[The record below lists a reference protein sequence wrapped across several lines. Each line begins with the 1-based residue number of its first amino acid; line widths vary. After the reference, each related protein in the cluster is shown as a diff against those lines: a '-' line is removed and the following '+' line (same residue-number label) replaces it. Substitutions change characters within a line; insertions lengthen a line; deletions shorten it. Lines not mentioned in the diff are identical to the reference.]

1 MNRVVHIIKATGIA
15 GAENHLLALLP
26 ALDKDRFEA
35 RLIVLTE
42 PLKPVPEFF
51 SALQAVGVTAE
62 RVMIR
67 GHADPTLV
75 PRLAVR
81 SRALA
86 PALVHTHLLHA
97 DLHGTLAARLAGAPV
112 VISTRHNDD
121 PFRRR
126 WPLSSFLR
134 IINRHTDHFLAISE
148 RVRAFTIEAEHA
160 PASRVDTVKYGLSSG
175 AETRPL
181 DVRAEFGI
189 PAGPLLVCVA
199 RLTVQ
204 KGHRWLLPAFRAVV
218 DEFPHA
224 TLLLLGD
231 GPLRTK
237 LEQLAA
243 KLGLRERVTFAGW
256 RTDVSALLPGT
267 NLFVLASEWEGF
279 GLALLEA
286 MAAALPIVATRV
298 GAIPEVVVH
307 GETGWLVEPN
317 NAAAF
322 ADATISALRAPDQML
337 GFGNRGRA
345 RLRAEFSVQRMVS
358 ATEQVYAR
366 LLPQLPAGSQRGHVR
381 GVINSQKGVKRDT
394 I

>member
-1 MNRVVHIIKATGIA
+1 MNRVLHIIKATGIA
-15 GAENHLLALLP
+15 GAEKHLLSLLP
-26 ALDKDRFEA
+26 ALDRERFEA

-42 PLKPVPEFF
+42 PSKLVPEFF
-51 SALQAVGVTAE
+51 SALQSAGVTAE

-75 PRLAVR
+75 PRLAMR
-81 SRALA
+81 SRALE

-97 DLHGTLAARLAGAPV
+97 DLHGTLAARLAGVPV
-112 VISTRHNDD
+112 VVSTRHNDD

-126 WPLSSFLR
+126 WPLSFMLR
-134 IINRHTDHFLAISE
+134 IISRYTDHFLAISE
-148 RVRAFTIEAEHA
+148 RVRSFTIEAEHA
-160 PASRVDTVKYGLSSG
+160 PVSRVDTVKYGLSSG
-175 AETRPL
+175 AETLPL

-189 PAGPLLVCVA
+189 PAGPLLACVA

-237 LEQLAA
+237 LEQLVA
-243 KLGLRERVTFAGW
+243 KLGLIERVIFAGW

-307 GETGWLVEPN
+307 DETGWLVEPN
-317 NAAAF
+317 NTAAF
-322 ADATISALRAPDQML
+322 ADATISALRAPEQMVA
-337 GFGNRGRA
+337 FGNRGRA
-345 RLRAEFSVQRMVS
+345 RLQAEFSLQRMVS
-358 ATEQVYAR
+358 ETEQVYTR
-366 LLPQLPAGSQRGHVR
+366 LLPQRPADS
-381 GVINSQKGVKRDT
+381 
-394 I
+394 

>member
-26 ALDKDRFEA
+26 ALDRDRFEA

-42 PLKPVPEFF
+42 PSKLAPEFF
-51 SALQAVGVTAE
+51 SALQAAGVTAE

-75 PRLAVR
+75 PRLVMR
-81 SRALA
+81 SRVLA

-97 DLHGTLAARLAGAPV
+97 DLHGTLAARLAGVPV
-112 VISTRHNDD
+112 VVSTRHNDD

-126 WPLSSFLR
+126 WPLSSVLR
-134 IINRHTDHFLAISE
+134 IISRHTDHFLAISE
-148 RVRAFTIEAEHA
+148 RVRSFTIEVEHA
-160 PASRVDTVKYGLSSG
+160 PASRVDTVKYGLSYG
-175 AETRPL
+175 TETRPL

-189 PAGPLLVCVA
+189 SAGPLLACVA

-204 KGHRWLLPAFRAVV
+204 KGHRWLLPAFREVV
-218 DEFPHA
+218 DEFPRA

-243 KLGLRERVTFAGW
+243 KLGLLERVIFAGW

-298 GAIPEVVVH
+298 GAIPEVVAH
-307 GETGWLVEPN
+307 NETGWLVEPN
-317 NAAAF
+317 NTAAF
-322 ADATISALRAPDQML
+322 ADATISALRAPDQMVA
-337 GFGNRGRA
+337 FGNRGRA
-345 RLRAEFSVQRMVS
+345 RLQAEFSLQRMVS
-358 ATEQVYAR
+358 ETEQVYSR
-366 LLPQLPAGSQRGHVR
+366 LLPQRPAGREFGHVH
-381 GVINSQKGVKRDT
+381 GVINSQKGTKRDT
-394 I
+394 T

>member
-1 MNRVVHIIKATGIA
+1 MNRVLHIIKATGIA

-26 ALDKDRFEA
+26 ALDRDRFEA

-42 PLKPVPEFF
+42 PSKLAPEFF
-51 SALQAVGVTAE
+51 SALQAAGVTAE

-75 PRLAVR
+75 PRLVMR
-81 SRALA
+81 SRVLA

-97 DLHGTLAARLAGAPV
+97 DLHGTLAARLAGVPV
-112 VISTRHNDD
+112 VVSTRHNDD

-126 WPLSSFLR
+126 WPLSSVLR
-134 IINRHTDHFLAISE
+134 IISRHTDHFLAISE
-148 RVRAFTIEAEHA
+148 RVRSFTIEVEHA
-160 PASRVDTVKYGLSSG
+160 PASRVDTVKYGLSYG
-175 AETRPL
+175 TETRPL

-189 PAGPLLVCVA
+189 SAGPLLACVA

-204 KGHRWLLPAFRAVV
+204 KGHRWLLPAFREVV
-218 DEFPHA
+218 DEFPRA

-243 KLGLRERVTFAGW
+243 KLGLLERVIFAGW

-298 GAIPEVVVH
+298 GAIPEVVAH
-307 GETGWLVEPN
+307 NETGWLVEPN
-317 NAAAF
+317 NTAAF
-322 ADATISALRAPDQML
+322 ADATISALRAP
-337 GFGNRGRA
+337 
-345 RLRAEFSVQRMVS
+345 
-358 ATEQVYAR
+358 
-366 LLPQLPAGSQRGHVR
+366 
-381 GVINSQKGVKRDT
+381 
-394 I
+394 